1 MEKPTYT
8 AIDYN
13 SKENKVIE
21 ERIRNYYLPVKNTFE
36 AVARDIRSLA
46 SLCVHVWF

>member
-21 ERIRNYYLPVKNTFE
+21 ERIRPLKNLKYTLDYGE
-36 AVARDIRSLA
+36 G
-46 SLCVHVWF
+46 